1 VSNRIPP
8 ALPLRAMDFSRRHHL
23 LQWLGAALPLAG
35 CRSTPTPEINVGAKA
50 GAGQILLAEAIGLH
64 LESSFGPGSVTLRP
78 PLGGTAMTHET
89 LLARQIDL
97 YPEYSGVALTAI
109 LGLAPVSDPAQA
121 REQVKANYR
130 SRYRCEW
137 VAPLG
142 FANPPVLLTTRE
154 RAAKDNLS
162 TLSSAESLKGS
173 WRLGATREFV
183 SRPDGLPFLLGT
195 YKLTLSGGVQ
205 ILEPSQL
212 YSALSNGQVTL
223 VAGEALDAG
232 AQDPAFQRLDDD
244 RHAFPPHDAGIVVS
258 LDALDRLPN
267 LLASLNQLEGRFP
280 FDRIARIAAS
290 LERRRTAARDD
301 AKAPPV
307 PVRDFA
313 ANLLRESGLNP
324 PQ

>member
-1 VSNRIPP
+1 
-8 ALPLRAMDFSRRHHL
+8 MQCSRRHHL

-35 CRSTPTPEINVGAKA
+35 CRSAPKPEINVGAKS

-64 LESSFGPGSVTLRP
+64 LDSIHGPGAVTLRP

-97 YPEYSGVALTAI
+97 YPEYSGVALTTI
-109 LGLAPVSDPAQA
+109 LGLAPVSDPTQA
-121 REQVKANYR
+121 REQVKTNYR

-142 FANPPVLLTTRE
+142 FANPPVLLTTRD
-154 RAAKDNLS
+154 RASQDNLS
-162 TLSSAESLKGS
+162 SLSSAEALKGS

-183 SRPDGLPFLLGT
+183 SRPDGLPFLLSA

-205 ILEPSQL
+205 ILDSAQL

-258 LDALDRLPN
+258 LDALDRLPS
-267 LLASLNQLEGRFP
+267 LLASLNQLEGKFS
-280 FDRIARIAAS
+280 FDRLARIAAS
-290 LERRRTAARDD
+290 LELKQAAARAD

-307 PVRDFA
+307 LVRDFA
-313 ANLLRESGLNP
+313 VNLLRESGLNP